1 MRMKMTL
8 EKNAAASGSCR
19 EILNFKQLIEH
30 ISSKTS
36 NTMNS
41 KPSILKGDILSCQKE
56 LAALVKGKKEVSG
69 ELVEQIS
76 SMVMT
81 FAHDSFIPVEY
92 SEKLLTGIGNFM
104 EIHSEVEKSY
114 VVFAKSSHFIEALIG
129 IVNAFECRLTL
140 GQSQTT
146 NTSSF
151 ASHCCYELT
160 LFMLLGLLDKTQIL
174 RVFARSVSID
184 MLHSLLTAIG
194 TVIVHDYLY
203 LTQV

>member
-1 MRMKMTL
+1 
-8 EKNAAASGSCR
+8 
-19 EILNFKQLIEH
+19 
-30 ISSKTS
+30 
-36 NTMNS
+36 MNS

-56 LAALVKGKKEVSG
+56 LTALVKGKKDVSG

-76 SMVMT
+76 QMVMT

-104 EIHSEVEKSY
+104 EIHSEDERSY
-114 VVFAKSSHFIEALIG
+114 VAFAKSSQFIEALVG

-174 RVFARSVSID
+174 RAFVKSVSVD
-184 MLHSLLTAIG
+184 VLHSLLTAIG
-194 TVIVHDYLY
+194 TIIVHDYLY
-203 LTQV
+203 LTQVWLILAIVNLILFN